1 MLEDVGRQSVGFQ
14 DLLIQNIQ
22 RFKASSKRGPL
33 VDGKLLDLEQIV
45 VAIQECP
52 SLVLSFTV

>member
-14 DLLIQNIQ
+14 DLLTQNIP
-22 RFKASSKRGPL
+22 RSRVFLRRAPL

>member
-14 DLLIQNIQ
+14 DLLIQNIP